1 MSAKITGR
9 CLCGFIKYTY
19 TGALGPAG
27 YCHCED
33 CRRCSGSAFGIS
45 VRLDRDQFEIST
57 GHVKGFSN
65 RGASGTELTRHFCPE
80 CGSPIYTSSPRH
92 PLDVYVKAGTLD
104 DPTVVK
110 PGHQS
115 WVTSAVPWSAIDSS
129 LPIFPRGRV

>member
-19 TGALGPAG
+19 TGPL
-27 YCHCED
+27 
-33 CRRCSGSAFGIS
+33 GSA
-45 VRLDRDQFEIST
+45 
-57 GHVKGFSN
+57 GHVKGFIK
-65 RGASGTELTRHFCPE
+65 RGVSGTELTRYFCPE

-92 PLDVYVKAGTLD
+92 PLHVYVKAGTLD

-115 WVTSAVPWSAIDSS
+115 WVGAAVSWSAIDSS
-129 LPIFPRGRV
+129 LPTFPRGRV